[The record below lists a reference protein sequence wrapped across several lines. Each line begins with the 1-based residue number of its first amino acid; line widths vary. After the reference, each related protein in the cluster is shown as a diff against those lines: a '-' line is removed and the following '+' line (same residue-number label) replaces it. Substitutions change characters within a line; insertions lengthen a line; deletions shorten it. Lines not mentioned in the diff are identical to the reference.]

1 MFIIHT
7 FICVFCDH
15 YLFLL
20 QNKYEHLWHQLSDTK
35 RDPWVILYTSIA
47 QLMIH
52 TTVVICSCLP
62 CNYVTQLFGILQRL
76 IKIHRVPISA
86 CFIVQ
91 TYFEN
96 LHGANAE
103 HYSIC
108 RSYGKACVHFHMPIK
123 IHLNLLF
130 DSPRQ
135 MEGRG

>member
-35 RDPWVILYTSIA
+35 RDPWVIIYQHCPTNDSYNSCIYN
-47 QLMIH
+47 
-52 TTVVICSCLP
+52 CLP
-62 CNYVTQLFGILQRL
+62 CSYVTQPFGILQRL

-91 TYFEN
+91 TYYEN